1 MRDLF
6 SKETNPDVFV
16 GLTITLSMNGIKGKI
31 LGTFGKSGK
40 LKVRLE
46 SELPSDAAEQKKFLG
61 SDVQLYYKKS
71 VWEDKKNKIKNKFK
85 FN

>member
-1 MRDLF
+1 M
-6 SKETNPDVFV
+6 
-16 GLTITLSMNGIKGKI
+16 
-31 LGTFGKSGK
+31 GTFGKSGK
-40 LKVRLE
+40 LKVRLDN
-46 SELPSDAAEQKKFLG
+46 ELPQEVMAEQKKILG